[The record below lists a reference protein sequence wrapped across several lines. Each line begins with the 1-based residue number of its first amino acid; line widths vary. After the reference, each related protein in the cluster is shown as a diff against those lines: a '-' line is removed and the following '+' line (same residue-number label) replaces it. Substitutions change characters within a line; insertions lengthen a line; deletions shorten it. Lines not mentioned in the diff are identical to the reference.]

1 MSSPNVICQIYFL
14 DNEKSLAKNEI
25 RQAKY
30 GSQRKFY
37 SCKKAYNYVDYVNTG
52 SKQPLNYV
60 DYSGN
65 NEKSHGIFNEN
76 GLLSKEEQKQLK
88 KQLRETQSVIWH
100 GFISFTESFGKMYCN
115 DYEAAY
121 KMMKT
126 EFPRFLKSAGLNPD
140 NIIWYAGLHEN
151 TDNRHIHFSFFEK
164 DATKFRERSQTKHY
178 SNGKLPYWSIEQLKL
193 RVEQSLTDTTA
204 QLKFARKHL
213 IDSTKNVLF
222 SKQNSLKYN
231 QEVQTLMCQLLEEL
245 PETGRFSYDSE
256 NIKPYKSKVTRIVNA
271 IICSNKELYNSFTL
285 FCREVAKKDKDT
297 LAILSNLK
305 IKPENWERYLLSEK
319 YLKDIYRRLGNQVLN
334 SLRVYKSKLKK
345 SKSRL
350 VNKRINKTV
359 KADLLLYCIKLNAQ
373 IEDDATKTFEEY
385 LKKLQETKE
394 NNIEEVQYEMD

>member
-1 MSSPNVICQIYFL
+1 MSTPNVICQIYFL

-30 GSQRKFY
+30 GNQRKFY
-37 SCKKAYNYVDYVNTG
+37 SCQKAYNYVDYVNIG
-52 SKQPLNYV
+52 SKQALNYV
-60 DYSGN
+60 EYSGN
-65 NEKSHGIFNEN
+65 NEKSHGVFNAN
-76 GLLSKEEQKQLK
+76 GLLTKEEQKLLK

-100 GFISFTESFGKMYCN
+100 GFISFTESFGNMYCN
-115 DYEAAY
+115 DYESAY
-121 KMMKT
+121 KMMKV

-164 DATKFRERSQTKHY
+164 EPTKFRERSTQKHF

-193 RVEQSLTDTTA
+193 RVEQSLTDSAA
-204 QLKFARKHL
+204 QLKFARKQL
-213 IDSTKNVLF
+213 TDSTKNVLF
-222 SKQNSLKYN
+222 SKQSPLKYN
-231 QEVQTLMCQLLEEL
+231 QEIQTLMCKLLEEL

-256 NIKPYKSKVTRIVNA
+256 NIKPYKGKITKIVNA
-271 IICSNKELYNSFTL
+271 IICSNKDLYNTFTL
-285 FCREVAKKDKDT
+285 FCRQVAKKDKET
-297 LAILSNLK
+297 LRILSNLK
-305 IKPENWERYLLSEK
+305 IKPENWDKYLISEK

-334 SLRVYKSKLKK
+334 SLRIYKSKLQK

-359 KADLLLYCIKLNAQ
+359 KANLLLYCIKLNAQ